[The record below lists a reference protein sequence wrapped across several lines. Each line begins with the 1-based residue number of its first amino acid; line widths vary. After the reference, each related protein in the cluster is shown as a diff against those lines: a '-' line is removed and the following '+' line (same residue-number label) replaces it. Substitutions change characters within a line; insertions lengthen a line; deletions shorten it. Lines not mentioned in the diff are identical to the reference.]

1 MVEVAAVDPGVPSSS
16 GWTLVEVVEV
26 VAVVWG
32 EALVSVAPAV
42 DVAPPDAHPSAAVPR
57 RRLIP
62 ATPSHRNRSAFIS
75 RTVTEPSIGALAF
88 VEAIDALVSADPAAA
103 GYRPGSIL

>member
-1 MVEVAAVDPGVPSSS
+1 VIK
-16 GWTLVEVVEV
+16 VVVV
-26 VAVVWG
+26 VAVDSS
-32 EALVSVAPAV
+32 EALAGVVSAF

-62 ATPSHRNRSAFIS
+62 ATPSHRNRSAFIW